1 MVGLVIMEIMI
12 SNGNDDGSNYNIDST
27 NTGNNMIMAIVIIMS
42 AMIAVLIRRILS
54 ATLII
59 HQH

>member
-1 MVGLVIMEIMI
+1 MVGLVIMEITI